1 VKIDIGEVLTRA
13 WQISW
18 KNKGLWWFGIFLG
31 LFVLVI
37 FPLMIVPISFPFF
50 LRDQRMDLFLLAMA
64 GLVVVFLVFFAIMYL
79 VSAVFQ
85 TALTLGVLRA
95 VQDEE
100 QIPLIE
106 LIRNSMPFFLRVLG
120 VMVLYAVAVT
130 MVNLVIQAIVFL
142 LAIVTFGVGMLCAT
156 PLSLLQYPVIFVA
169 VAWMEQAVNGVVI
182 HKMTALD
189 AVKQGWQIVRNN
201 LLTVGLVIIV
211 VYFGISMVS
220 MIVVMPMMTPLFI
233 LPFGFLEGEPNWIII
248 AVSLLFGAAF
258 IPLYAL
264 LTGWS
269 AVFTKSAWVLTYLRL
284 THPTESQPILQE
296 TTV

>member
-1 VKIDIGEVLTRA
+1 MKIDIGEVLSRA
-13 WQISW
+13 WHITL
-18 KNKGLWWFGIFLG
+18 KNKSLWWFGIFLG
-31 LFVLVI
+31 LFVLAI

-50 LRDQRMDLFLLAMA
+50 LQDQRMDLFLLAMA
-64 GLVVVFLVFFAIMYL
+64 GFFIVFLVFFAIMYM

-95 VQDEE
+95 VQGEE
-100 QIPLIE
+100 RMPLIE
-106 LIRNSMPFFLRVLG
+106 LIRNSMPLLWRVLG
-120 VMVLYAVAVT
+120 VMALYTVAVM
-130 MVNLVIQAIVFL
+130 MVNLVIQAIMFL
-142 LAIVTFGVGMLCAT
+142 LAIATFGLGMLCAT
-156 PLSLLQYPVIFVA
+156 PLALLQYPIIFIA

-182 HKMTALD
+182 HEMTVMD
-189 AVKQGWQIVRNN
+189 AIKQGWQIIRNN
-201 LLTVGLVIIV
+201 LLTVGLIIIV
-211 VYFGISMVS
+211 VYFGISIVS

-248 AVSLLFGAAF
+248 AISLLFGAAF

-284 THPTESQPILQE
+284 TRPTESQPVLQE
-296 TTV
+296 AIA

>member
-1 VKIDIGEVLTRA
+1 
-13 WQISW
+13 
-18 KNKGLWWFGIFLG
+18 
-31 LFVLVI
+31 
-37 FPLMIVPISFPFF
+37 MIVPISFPFF

-64 GLVVVFLVFFAIMYL
+64 GFVVVFLVFFAIMYL

-85 TALTLGVLRA
+85 TALTLGTLRA
-95 VQDEE
+95 IQDEE

-106 LIRNSMPFFLRVLG
+106 LIRNSMPFFWRVLG
-120 VMVLYAVAVT
+120 VMVLYAVAIM
-130 MVNLVIQAIVFL
+130 MVNLAIQAIVFL

-182 HKMTALD
+182 HKMTAMD
-189 AVKQGWQIVRNN
+189 AIKQGWQIIRNN

-269 AVFTKSAWVLTYLRL
+269 AVFTKSTWVLTYLRL
-284 THPTESQPILQE
+284 TRPTESQPVLQE
-296 TTV
+296 ATV